1 MGRGKVE
8 LKRIE
13 NTTNRQVSF
22 SKRRDGLFK
31 KAIELSILCDAEIA
45 LLVFSSSGKTYQFSS
60 HDMDTTIRRYRNE
73 KGVQIM
79 NNHGLRNI
87 EVRKNE
93 MDEMKKT
100 IDTLETKHKHLA
112 GEDLSTLGMKEL
124 KQLERQLRIAVD
136 LAPFIGAHRE
146 MASLSRLSKKALT
159 SAFSSHRH
167 LLTRALATEAV
178 VKVTESSSPPPS
190 LNITE
195 SPDRV
200 KWDYRGQ
207 RQIIPLG
214 QWLPK
219 IAVDAYVAPNVVLAG
234 QVNVLDGSSVW
245 NGAVLRGDLNKITV
259 GFCSNVQ
266 EKCVVHAAWSSPT
279 GLPAETMIERFVTV
293 GAYCLLRSCT
303 IEPECIIGQH
313 SILMEGS
320 LVETHSILEAG
331 SVLPP
336 GRRIPSGE
344 LWAGNP
350 ARFVRKL
357 THEETLE
364 IPKLAVAIN
373 DLSKE
378 YFNEYLPYSTVYLE
392 VEKMMKSHGISI

>member
-1 MGRGKVE
+1 
-8 LKRIE
+8 
-13 NTTNRQVSF
+13 
-22 SKRRDGLFK
+22 
-31 KAIELSILCDAEIA
+31 
-45 LLVFSSSGKTYQFSS
+45 
-60 HDMDTTIRRYRNE
+60 
-73 KGVQIM
+73 
-79 NNHGLRNI
+79 
-87 EVRKNE
+87 
-93 MDEMKKT
+93 
-100 IDTLETKHKHLA
+100 
-112 GEDLSTLGMKEL
+112 
-124 KQLERQLRIAVD
+124 
-136 LAPFIGAHRE
+136 

-167 LLTRALATEAV
+167 LLTRALATEAA